1 MLTSAHLLLQQCGV
15 WGGGGWAEGEILVSP
30 FHSVQTEISAL
41 DLTPGPPILGLKPF
55 LLFFFNLF
63 CWAGEMTQY
72 SG

>member
-41 DLTPGPPILGLKPF
+41 DLTPDPPILDLKPV
-55 LLFFFNLF
+55 LLFCFVF
-63 CWAGEMTQY
+63 
-72 SG
+72 